1 MVCSTVKEGIEC
13 AFMGKTGCKF
23 NGGSC
28 HPIVE
33 QCEGCQKILDV
44 PTGKYCMIF
53 PDPAI
58 KWRLGTCSMATHVT
72 ASKDTKANGKLNP
85 LKASKR
91 GKH

>member
-1 MVCSTVKEGIEC
+1 MVCATVKQGMEC
-13 AFMGKTGCKF
+13 AFMGKQGCQF

-28 HPIVE
+28 HPIIE
-33 QCEGCQKILDV
+33 QCEGCQKVLDL
-44 PTGKYCMIF
+44 PTGKFCMIF

-58 KWRLGTCSMATHVT
+58 KWRLGSCSMATHVKG
-72 ASKDTKANGKLNP
+72 SKDTKTAKINP